1 MRGSG
6 QLRLA
11 LEASRLN
18 EMTSA
23 DVLANY
29 PKVTS
34 AHSLVADQL
43 FPGFVRVASFSRR
56 GSPAIALKTDG
67 RGEAQGRDPNWHLIS
82 SSRPADH
89 ARLKDELPF

>member
-29 PKVTS
+29 PKVPS
-34 AHSLVADQL
+34 AHSLVADQSL
-43 FPGFVRVASFSRR
+43 PGFERVESFTR
-56 GSPAIALKTDG
+56 GLPSP
-67 RGEAQGRDPNWHLIS
+67 
-82 SSRPADH
+82 
-89 ARLKDELPF
+89 